1 MRPGLNPVTG
11 YKIQYSRRGR
21 IYAPRIYQQS
31 QEATLFLPQEII
43 RKKRDG
49 QPLSEAE
56 IRFFIDGVRDETVSE
71 GQIAAL
77 AMTIYFNDMNLQER
91 VALTMAMRDSGSVLE
106 WQSLQLNGPVVD
118 KHSTGGVGDVTSLM
132 LGPMVAACGGYV
144 PMISGRGLGHTGG
157 TLDKLEAIPGFDIY
171 PSDDRFRD
179 IIKQVGVAII
189 GQTRSLAPADKRFYA
204 TRDVTAT
211 VDSIPLITA
220 SILAKKLAEGLDAL
234 VMDVKVGSGAFM
246 PTFAASEQLAQSIVR
261 VANGAGCK
269 TTALLTDM
277 NQVLAS
283 TAGNALEVREAV
295 QFLTGEARNPRLYE
309 VTMALCAEMLVSGQ
323 LAAND
328 TEARQKLQQ
337 VLDNGKAAEIFA
349 RMVAAQNG
357 PADFI
362 ERMDHYLP
370 APAFSRPLYAEEA
383 GIVSAMDTRALG
395 MAVVA
400 LGGGRRRATDT
411 IDYSTGLSDMI
422 ALGSRVDTQ
431 RPLAMIHAASEAQW
445 QEAAQAV
452 RTAIVLSDQAPET
465 TPVVYRRISE

>member
-1 MRPGLNPVTG
+1 
-11 YKIQYSRRGR
+11 
-21 IYAPRIYQQS
+21 
-31 QEATLFLPQEII
+31 LFLPQEII

-49 QPLSEAE
+49 QPLNEDE
-56 IRFFIDGVRDETVSE
+56 IRFFINGVRDNTVSE

-77 AMTIYFNDMNLQER
+77 AMTIYFHDMSLPER
-91 VALTMAMRDSGSVLE
+91 VALTMAMRDSGTVLN
-106 WQSLQLNGPVVD
+106 WQSLNLNGPIVD

-157 TLDKLEAIPGFDIY
+157 TLDKLEAIPGFNIF
-171 PSDDRFRD
+171 PDDETFRR
-179 IIKQVGVAII
+179 IIKDVGVAII
-189 GQTRSLAPADKRFYA
+189 GQTNSLAPADKRFYA
-204 TRDVTAT
+204 TRDITAT

-246 PTFAASEQLAQSIVR
+246 PTFEQSELLAQAIVG

-283 TAGNALEVREAV
+283 SAGNALEVREAV
-295 QFLTGEARNPRLYE
+295 QFLTGAYRNPRLYE
-309 VTMALCAEMLVSGQ
+309 VTMALSAEMLISGS
-323 LAAND
+323 LAVD
-328 TEARQKLQQ
+328 EKDARAKLQA

-357 PADFI
+357 PTDFI
-362 ERMDHYLP
+362 DNLDRYLP
-370 APAFSRPLYAEEA
+370 APMLSKAVYADRS

-395 MAVVA
+395 MAVVSM
-400 LGGGRRRATDT
+400 GGGRRRASDS
-411 IDYSTGLSDMI
+411 IDYSVGLSDM
-422 ALGSRVDTQ
+422 AQLGEQIDAQ
-431 RPLAMIHAASEAQW
+431 RPLAIIHASSEASW
-445 QEAAQAV
+445 QEAALALKSAIAV
-452 RTAIVLSDQAPET
+452 SDSAPQS
-465 TPVVYRRISE
+465 TPVIYRRITE

>member
-1 MRPGLNPVTG
+1 M
-11 YKIQYSRRGR
+11 
-21 IYAPRIYQQS
+21 
-31 QEATLFLPQEII
+31 FLPQEII

-49 QPLSEAE
+49 HALSEAE
-56 IRFFIDGVRDETVSE
+56 IRFFINGVRDNGVSE

-77 AMTIYFNDMNLQER
+77 AMTIYFHDMNLDER
-91 VALTMAMRDSGSVLE
+91 VALTMAMRDSGTVLN
-106 WQSLQLNGPVVD
+106 WQALNLNGPIVD

-132 LGPMVAACGGYV
+132 LGPMVAACGGYI

-157 TLDKLEAIPGFDIY
+157 TLDKLEAIPGFDIF
-171 PSDDRFRD
+171 PSDERFRQ
-179 IIKQVGVAII
+179 IIKDVGVAII
-189 GQTRSLAPADKRFYA
+189 GQTNSLAPADKRFYA
-204 TRDVTAT
+204 TRDITAT

-246 PTFAASEQLAQSIVR
+246 PTFEASENLAQAIVG

-295 QFLTGEARNPRLYE
+295 QFLTGAARNPRLFE
-309 VTMALCAEMLVSGQ
+309 VTMALCSEMLISGK

-328 TEARQKLQQ
+328 AEARAKLQK
-337 VLDNGKAAEIFA
+337 VLDNGQAADVFA

-357 PADFI
+357 PTDFI
-362 ERMDHYLP
+362 ERMDNYLP
-370 APAFSRPLYAEEA
+370 APTLSKAVYAERA

-395 MAVVA
+395 MAVVS
-400 LGGGRRRATDT
+400 LGGGRQRASDT
-411 IDYSTGLSDMI
+411 IDYSVGLSEMI
-422 ALGSRVDTQ
+422 TLGTSVDTQ
-431 RPLAMIHAASEAQW
+431 QPLAIIHAASEAQW
-445 QEAAQAV
+445 QQAAAAV
-452 RTAIVLSDQAPET
+452 KAAITLSDHAPPQ
-465 TPVVYRRISE
+465 TPEVYRRISE

>member
-1 MRPGLNPVTG
+1 M
-11 YKIQYSRRGR
+11 
-21 IYAPRIYQQS
+21 
-31 QEATLFLPQEII
+31 FLAQEII

-56 IRFFIDGVRDETVSE
+56 IRFFINGIRDNVVSE

-77 AMTIYFNDMNLQER
+77 AMTIYFHDMSMPER
-91 VALTMAMRDSGSVLE
+91 VALTMAMRDSGTVLD
-106 WQSLQLNGPVVD
+106 WKSLALNGPIVD

-157 TLDKLEAIPGFDIY
+157 TLDKLEAIPGFNIF
-171 PSDDRFRD
+171 PDDNAFRK
-179 IIKQVGVAII
+179 IIQDVGVAII
-189 GQTRSLAPADKRFYA
+189 GQTSSLAPADKRFYA
-204 TRDVTAT
+204 TRDITAT

-246 PTFAASEQLAQSIVR
+246 PTYALSQDLAQAIVG

-283 TAGNALEVREAV
+283 SAGNAVEVREAV
-295 QFLTGEARNPRLYE
+295 RFLTGEYRNPRLLE
-309 VTMALCAEMLVSGQ
+309 VTLALCVEMLLSGG
-323 LAAND
+323 LAQD
-328 TEARQKLQQ
+328 EADARAKLQA
-337 VLDNGKAAEIFA
+337 VLDNGKAAEVFG
-349 RMVAAQNG
+349 RMVAAQQG
-357 PADFI
+357 PIDFV
-362 ERMDHYLP
+362 ERYDSYLP
-370 APAFSRPLYAEEA
+370 AATLSKPVYAEKL

-400 LGGGRRRATDT
+400 LGGGRRRASDA
-411 IDYSTGLSDMI
+411 IDYSVGLTEV
-422 ALGSRVDTQ
+422 ARLGEKVDAQ
-431 RPLAMIHAASEAQW
+431 QPLAMIHANDEESW
-445 QEAAQAV
+445 QQAADAV
-452 RTAIVLSDQAPET
+452 RSAMTLSDKAPEAK
-465 TPVVYRRISE
+465 PVVYKRITE

>member
-1 MRPGLNPVTG
+1 M
-11 YKIQYSRRGR
+11 
-21 IYAPRIYQQS
+21 
-31 QEATLFLPQEII
+31 FLPQEII

-49 QPLSEAE
+49 QALSEAE
-56 IRFFIDGVRDETVSE
+56 IRFFINGVRDNSVSE

-77 AMTIYFNDMNLQER
+77 AMTIYFHDMTLDER
-91 VALTMAMRDSGSVLE
+91 VALTMAMRDSGTVLN
-106 WQSLQLNGPVVD
+106 WKSLNLNGPIVD

-157 TLDKLEAIPGFDIY
+157 TLDKLEAIPGFDIF
-171 PSDDRFRD
+171 PSDDRFRQ
-179 IIKQVGVAII
+179 IIKDVGIAII
-189 GQTRSLAPADKRFYA
+189 GQTNSLAPADKRFYA
-204 TRDVTAT
+204 TRDITAT

-246 PTFAASEQLAQSIVR
+246 PTFEASENLAQAIVG

-295 QFLTGEARNPRLYE
+295 QFLTGEARNPRLLE
-309 VTMALCAEMLVSGQ
+309 VTMALCAEMLVSGK
-323 LAAND
+323 LAEND
-328 TEARQKLQQ
+328 ADARQKLQQ
-337 VLDNGKAAEIFA
+337 VLDNGKAAEVFA
-349 RMVAAQNG
+349 RMVAAQKG
-357 PADFI
+357 PVDFI
-362 ERMDHYLP
+362 ERMDSYLP
-370 APAFSRPLYAEEA
+370 APTLSKAVYADGA

-400 LGGGRRRATDT
+400 LGGGRQRASDS
-411 IDYSTGLSDMI
+411 IDYSVGLSDVTT
-422 ALGSRVDTQ
+422 LGTQVDPQ
-431 RPLAMIHAASEAQW
+431 RPLAIIHAASEAQW
-445 QEAAQAV
+445 QQAAAAV
-452 RTAIVLSDQAPET
+452 KAAITLSDTAPAI